1 MDEKVYGYMD
11 WPRIEAIV
19 YGEETAPRDV
29 MGPRITQDGVLIQGF
44 FPDAE
49 EVSVISGKKTYACEK
64 EDEAGYFAVLLPVR
78 KVPEYRFLIKMGET
92 EKECYDPYASMP
104 DHRGRGEG
112 FLRRCLL

>member
-92 EKECYDPYASMP
+92 ET
-104 DHRGRGEG
+104 
-112 FLRRCLL
+112 